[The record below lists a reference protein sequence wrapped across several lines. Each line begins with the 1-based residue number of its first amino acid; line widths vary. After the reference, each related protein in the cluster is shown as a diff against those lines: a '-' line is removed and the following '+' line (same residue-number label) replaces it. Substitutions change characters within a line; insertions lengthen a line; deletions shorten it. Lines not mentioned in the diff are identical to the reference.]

1 MNTLGDLERSVLEHL
16 WAVGGPRTATQLKED
31 LADRGLALTTVHTV
45 LTRLEQ
51 KGFVVHDEDRPRR
64 FTARASREEHA
75 AELMHEVL
83 GQAGDRQAA
92 LARFVGSVSA
102 DEVGMLRQLL
112 ADHGGRERA
121 GADPAAG

>member
-1 MNTLGDLERSVLEHL
+1 MNTLGDLERAVLEHL
-16 WAVGGPRTATQLKED
+16 WAVGGPVPATQLRD
-31 LADRGLALTTVHTV
+31 ALADRGLALTTVHTV

>member
-1 MNTLGDLERSVLEHL
+1 MASLGELERAVMDRL
-16 WAVGGPRTATQLKED
+16 WSADGPLSAADLREG

-51 KGFVVHDEDRPRR
+51 KGFVVHDEERPRR

-83 GQAGDRQAA
+83 GQSADRQAV

>member
-1 MNTLGDLERSVLEHL
+1 MASLGELERAVMDRL
-16 WAVGGPRTATQLKED
+16 WAADRPLSATDLRD
-31 LADRGLALTTVHTV
+31 GLADRGLAVTTVHTV

-51 KGFVVHDEDRPRR
+51 KGFIRHDDERPRR

-92 LARFVGSVSA
+92 LARFVGSVSD
-102 DEVGMLRQLL
+102 DEAGLLRQLL
-112 ADHGGRERA
+112 AEH
-121 GADPAAG
+121 AAGESTAG

>member
-1 MNTLGDLERSVLEHL
+1 MNTLGDLERAVLEHL
-16 WAVGGPRTATQLKED
+16 WAVGGPVSATQLRD
-31 LADRGLALTTVHTV
+31 SLADRGLALTTVHTV

-51 KGFVVHDEDRPRR
+51 KGFVVHDEERPRR

-92 LARFVGSVSA
+92 LARFVGQVSA

-112 ADHGGRERA
+112 AEH
-121 GADPAAG
+121 GADRSTAG

>member
-1 MNTLGDLERSVLEHL
+1 MDRL
-16 WAVGGPRTATQLKED
+16 WAADGPVAAATLRDQ

-51 KGFVVHDEDRPRR
+51 KGFVAHDDGRPRR
-64 FTARASREEHA
+64 FSPLASREEHA

-92 LARFVGSVSA
+92 LARFVGGVDPEEA
-102 DEVGMLRQLL
+102 RLLRELL
-112 ADHGGRERA
+112 AAHD
-121 GADPAAG
+121 DPA

>member
-1 MNTLGDLERSVLEHL
+1 MATLGELERAVMERL
-16 WAVGGPRTATQLKED
+16 WAAGAPVAATTLREE
-31 LADRGLALTTVHTV
+31 LADRGVALTTVHTV

-51 KGFVVHDEDRPRR
+51 KGFVVHDDERPRR
-64 FTARASREEHA
+64 FSARASREDHA

-102 DEVGMLRQLL
+102 EEVDLLRQLL
-112 ADHGGRERA
+112 AEHPEADHPA
-121 GADPAAG
+121 GEPGAG

>member
-1 MNTLGDLERSVLEHL
+1 VTSLGELERAIMDRL
-16 WAVGGPRTATQLKED
+16 WAAGGPVSAADLREA

-51 KGFVVHDEDRPRR
+51 KGFVTHGDGRPRR
-64 FTARASREEHA
+64 FSPRASREEHA

-92 LARFVGSVSA
+92 LARFVGSVSE
-102 DEVGMLRQLL
+102 DEARMLRELL
-112 ADHGGRERA
+112 ARG
-121 GADPAAG
+121 

>member
-51 KGFVVHDEDRPRR
+51 KGFVAHDDARPRQ
-64 FTARASREEHA
+64 FRAVGTREEHV

-92 LARFVGSVSA
+92 LARFVGSVGA
-102 DEVGMLRQLL
+102 DEVRMLRALL
-112 ADHGGRERA
+112 AGG
-121 GADPAAG
+121 GDDAAAR